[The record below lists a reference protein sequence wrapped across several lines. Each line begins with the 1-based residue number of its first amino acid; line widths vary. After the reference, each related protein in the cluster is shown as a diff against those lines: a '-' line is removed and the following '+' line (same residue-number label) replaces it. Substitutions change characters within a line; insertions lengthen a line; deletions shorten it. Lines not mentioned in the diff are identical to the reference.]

1 MPTLGAIAD
10 DFTGATDLATTLV
23 ARGFRTV
30 VTVGPAP
37 LVPPPAGGGGGEED
51 AVARAVLDADAVV
64 VALKSRSAPVEEAV
78 GDSLAALEGL
88 RAAGC
93 TRFYFKYCSTFD
105 STPQGNIGPVTDV
118 LLDAL
123 GATGP
128 TVVVPSFPATGRTV
142 ADGLLYVHGE
152 PLERSPM
159 RHHPLTPMRDSDVVR
174 LLSPQTRRPVALVA
188 LGKVREGEAAL
199 RDALNAPELSGSL
212 VVVDAVTEED
222 LGTIAAATAD
232 HPLVTGA
239 AGLAVGLLGPRA
251 TAAAAPDPDAARAP
265 AASRPGDPALVLSGS
280 ASSATRA
287 QVAHARDAGLPS
299 RKLDL
304 DALRADFGAAVEDL
318 VGFARSCWEES
329 TDRPPLLYAVGDPA
343 DLETGDGDTAPGGVP
358 ASALVEKALAA
369 CAKRLVAAGARRVLV
384 AGGETSGAVVTALA
398 VRALAIGAPIAPGV
412 TWASARSRVDG
423 REREVDLA
431 LKSGNFGSTDI
442 FTEAWSTLA

>member
-30 VTVGPAP
+30 VTVGAAP
-37 LVPPPAGGGGGEED
+37 LAPSPAGGGGAAD
-51 AVARAVLDADAVV
+51 AVGRAVRDADAVV
-64 VALKSRSAPVEEAV
+64 VALKSRSAPAEEAV
-78 GDSLAALEGL
+78 SDSLAALEGL

-93 TRFYFKYCSTFD
+93 ARFYFKYCSTFD
-105 STPQGNIGPVTDV
+105 STPRGNIGPVTDA

-123 GATGP
+123 GVTGP

-142 ADGLLYVHGE
+142 VDGLLYVHGE
-152 PLERSPM
+152 PLEDSPM
-159 RHHPLTPMRDSDVVR
+159 RHHPLTPMRDSDVGR
-174 LLSPQTRRPVALVA
+174 LLRPQTRRPVSLIA
-188 LGKVREGEAAL
+188 LGKVREGPAAL
-199 RDALNAPELSGSL
+199 RDALGVPELSGSL

-222 LGTIAAATAD
+222 LGTIAAATPD

-239 AGLAVGLLGPRA
+239 AGLAAGLRGPRV
-251 TAAAAPDPDAARAP
+251 TAAAPGPDTARAP
-265 AASRPGDPALVLSGS
+265 AASRPGDPALILSGS
-280 ASSATRA
+280 ASAATRA
-287 QVAHARDAGLPS
+287 QVAHARDAGLPC

-304 DALRADFGAAVEDL
+304 DALRGDFEAAVEDL
-318 VGFARSCWEES
+318 VAFARSCWEES
-329 TDRPPLLYAVGDPA
+329 TDRPPLIYAVADLA
-343 DLETGDGDTAPGGVP
+343 DLETGDRDAGPGGVP

-369 CAKRLVAAGARRVLV
+369 CAERLVAAGARRVLV

-398 VRALAIGAPIAPGV
+398 VRALSIGAPIAPGV

-423 REREVDLA
+423 REHGVDLA
-431 LKSGNFGSTDI
+431 LKSGNFGATEI